1 MAKVLFGAVATDA
14 RNKIAGIVYSKN
26 AAGSYVRVKVSPTQ
40 SATVRR
46 GLVRAR
52 VTNLSK
58 FWSESLTAT
67 QIAAWNAFAKNN
79 PVKDV
84 FGRTLTLSGIQTYI
98 RLNANILNVGGTQ
111 IDDPPASLT
120 IEGIV
125 TLTVTATAGTPTL
138 SAAFTPTPL
147 DTNVCLNVFAT
158 QQLPVGRSFTKSY
171 KRWIFASA
179 AAATSPANLLSAY
192 TAKFGALVEGAKI
205 GVFANVVDKT
215 TGAATTPLYNLVT
228 VGA

>member
-26 AAGSYVRVKVSPTQ
+26 ASGSYVRVKVSPTQ

-46 GLVRAR
+46 GLVRSR

-58 FWSESLTAT
+58 YWSDSLTAT
-67 QIAAWNAFAKNN
+67 QIAAWNSFAKNN

-84 FGRTLTLSGIQTYI
+84 FGKTLTLSGIQTFI

-138 SAAFTPTPL
+138 SAAYTATPL
-147 DTNVCLNVFAT
+147 GSNLKLNVFAT
-158 QQLPVGRSFTKSY
+158 QQLPLGRSFTKSY

-179 AAATSPANLLSAY
+179 AAAASPANLLSAY

-205 GVFANVVDKT
+205 GVFANVVDST